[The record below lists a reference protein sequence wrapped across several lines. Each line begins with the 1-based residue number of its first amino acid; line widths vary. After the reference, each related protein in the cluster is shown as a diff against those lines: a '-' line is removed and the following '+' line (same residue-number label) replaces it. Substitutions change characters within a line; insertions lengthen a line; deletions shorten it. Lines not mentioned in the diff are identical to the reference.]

1 MKSSHTFAI
10 AVALMAAAAPVAAQ
24 HSHGHG
30 GHGAP
35 PARAANDTSAH
46 PHTAADVHFM
56 TAMIAHHS
64 QAVVM
69 ANWAPTHGA
78 GERVRTLAARIV
90 NAQEDEIATMRQWL
104 RDRRQPVPDTGA
116 TTMAMHGSTHAM
128 PGMLSSEQLAR
139 LNAARGAEFDRI
151 FLQYMIQHHNGAVAM
166 VSELFGTDGAAQ
178 DEAVF
183 KFASDVN
190 VDQITEIARMRRM
203 LAALL
208 FGGSSQGP
216 AVPSHHSVQGT
227 P

>member
-1 MKSSHTFAI
+1 MKSSHTIAL
-10 AVALMAAAAPVAAQ
+10 AVALMAAAAPAAAQ

-30 GHGAP
+30 GAHST
-35 PARAANDTSAH
+35 RAANDTSAH
-46 PHTAADVHFM
+46 AHTAADVHFM

-90 NAQEDEIATMRQWL
+90 NAQQDEIATMRQWL
-104 RDRRQPVPDTGA
+104 RDRGQPVPEAGA
-116 TTMAMHGSTHAM
+116 TSMTMHDGSTHSM
-128 PGMLSSEQLAR
+128 PGMLSAEQLAQ
-139 LNAARGAEFDRI
+139 LDAARGAEFDRL
-151 FLQYMIQHHNGAVAM
+151 FLQYMIQHHNGAVSM

-190 VDQITEIARMRRM
+190 VDQITEIGRMQRM
-203 LAALL
+203 LATLL
-208 FGGSSQGP
+208 FGGSSQ
-216 AVPSHHSVQGT
+216 
-227 P
+227 

>member
-1 MKSSHTFAI
+1 MKPSKKYAI
-10 AVALMAAAAPVAAQ
+10 AAALVALVGAASPAAAQ

-30 GHGAP
+30 HSHGAP
-35 PARAANDTSAH
+35 SSRAANDTSAH

-56 TAMIAHHS
+56 TAMIAHHA

-78 GERVRTLAARIV
+78 SERVRTLAARIA
-90 NAQEDEIATMRQWL
+90 NAQVDEIATMRQWL
-104 RDRRQPVPDTGA
+104 RDRGQPVPDANGA
-116 TTMAMHGSTHAM
+116 MPHGSAHASAHGSGHTM
-128 PGMLSSEQLAR
+128 PGMLSAEQLAR
-139 LNAARGAEFDRI
+139 LDAARGPEFDRL

-190 VDQITEIARMRRM
+190 VDQITEIARMQRM

-208 FGGSSQGP
+208 FGGAAQ
-216 AVPSHHSVQGT
+216 
-227 P
+227 